1 MAHQNQPAQAWA
13 LGGVLF
19 AGTLMIIVGIWQ
31 FLIGLAAIINDD
43 FFVVVQQ
50 YAYEVNLT
58 GWGWLHLILGV
69 IVVLAGLA
77 IFTGAVWA
85 RAVGTLLAI
94 LVAIN
99 NFFFLP
105 YYPLWS
111 IVVIAL
117 AVFVIW
123 ALATAPRRELP

>member
-1 MAHQNQPAQAWA
+1 MHQQDQSARAWA
-13 LGGVLF
+13 IGGVVF
-19 AGTLMIIVGIWQ
+19 AGTIMIILGIWQ
-31 FLIGLAAIINDD
+31 FLIGLAAIINDE
-43 FFVVVQQ
+43 FFVVAQQ
-50 YAYEVNLT
+50 YAYELDLT

-69 IVVLAGLA
+69 IVLLAGLA
-77 IFTGAVWA
+77 IFTGAIWA

-111 IVVIAL
+111 ILVIAL
-117 AVFVIW
+117 TVFVIW
-123 ALATAPRRELP
+123 SLATAPRQV